1 MFGDNSFGDIE
12 DLFSQLARQM
22 GHSGQERSEY
32 NDASNILLSS
42 IENKNEGIF
51 IFDFSGKKVK
61 SVEIKD
67 APGINEYGERVHN
80 GNRVIE
86 IIYDESEVLKYVL
99 PTKFKRRDRK
109 SVV

>member
-1 MFGDNSFGDIE
+1 MCSS
-12 DLFSQLARQM
+12 DL
-22 GHSGQERSEY
+22 
-32 NDASNILLSS
+32 
-42 IENKNEGIF
+42 GIF

-67 APGINEYGERVHN
+67 ASGINEYGERVHN

-99 PTKFKRRDRK
+99 PTKFKRRDVK
-109 SVV
+109 YSVTNGILEVIVKK